1 MGGEPGPFS
10 RDVFCDAYE
19 GVVFVIEVDVA
30 VLGGGPG
37 GYPAAI
43 RAAQLGKS
51 VALIEQGRL
60 GGTCL
65 NVGCI
70 PTKAWVQSAHA
81 MKDAHTTFAQ
91 LGVTVP
97 SADLNFDQVQ
107 KNKGEIVDRMVTGVG
122 GLLKANGVTVVEGRG
137 VFTDANTIQ
146 VEGGET
152 VRFGSAVIA
161 TGSRPA
167 IPPVEGLD
175 GPRCVDS
182 TGLLAVDSAPRRLVV
197 LGGGVIGVE
206 FASIFHHF
214 GSEVTIVE
222 MLDHLIPMEDADAVK
237 ELERAFKKGG
247 ITTHLGARATKA
259 TDGPDGVTLH
269 FTDAKGA
276 EQTVTGDLILVATG
290 RRANVED
297 LGLDAAGV
305 QVEKTRIPTDG
316 HRRTNVPHIYAVGDV
331 AGYWQLA
338 HTAFKEGELAAENIA
353 GHNLEMSG
361 AVPRC
366 IYTDPEV
373 AAVGL
378 TEAQAVEKYG
388 KDNVRVGK
396 FPFQAVARAAMFA
409 DKTGFVKTIHE
420 TTLDALV
427 GVVVVGYAATEIVN
441 AGVVAIDSEARID
454 TVGDSI
460 AAHPTLAEAF
470 KEAALVALE
479 RPLHVPP
486 TKKK

>member
-1 MGGEPGPFS
+1 
-10 RDVFCDAYE
+10 
-19 GVVFVIEVDVA
+19 VIEVDVA

-43 RAAQLGKS
+43 RAAQLGLS
-51 VALIEQGRL
+51 VAVIEQGRL

-81 MKDAHTTFAQ
+81 LKDAHTAFAQ
-91 LGVTVP
+91 LGITVRD
-97 SADLNFDQVQ
+97 AALDFAQVQ
-107 KNKGEIVDRMVTGVG
+107 ANKQSIVERSVGGVT
-122 GLLKANGVTVVEGRG
+122 GLLKANGITVVEGRG
-137 VFTDANTIQ
+137 RFTDANTIA
-146 VEGGET
+146 VDGGET
-152 VRFGSAVIA
+152 VRFASAVIA

-167 IPPVEGLD
+167 RPPVEGID

-182 TGLLAVDSAPRRLVV
+182 TGLLAVDAVPGRLVV

-206 FASIFHHF
+206 FASIFNHF

-222 MLDHLIPMEDADAVK
+222 MLDHLVPAEDADAVK
-237 ELERAFKKGG
+237 ELERAFKKQG
-247 ITTHLGARATKA
+247 IAMHLGARATHVE
-259 TDGPDGVTLH
+259 DGADGVTLH
-269 FTDAKGA
+269 FTDANGA
-276 EQTVTGDLILVATG
+276 DLQVQGDLVLVATG

-297 LGLDAAGV
+297 LGLEAAGV
-305 QVEKTRIPTDG
+305 TAEPQRIPTDAA
-316 HRRTNVPHIYAVGDV
+316 RRTNVGHIFAVGDV

-338 HTAFKEGELAAENIA
+338 HTAFREGEVAAENIA
-353 GHNLEMSG
+353 GHPAEVTG

-378 TEAQAVEKYG
+378 TEAQAVERFG
-388 KDNVRVGK
+388 AENVRVGR
-396 FPFQAVARAAMFA
+396 FPFSAVARAAMFA
-409 DKTGFVKTIHE
+409 DRTGFVKTIHE
-420 TTLDALV
+420 TSLDELV
-427 GVVVVGYAATEIVN
+427 GVVVVGINATEIVN
-441 AGVVAIDSEARID
+441 AGVIALDSEARVD

-470 KEAALVALE
+470 KEAALMGLG
-479 RPLHVPP
+479 RPLHMPP
-486 TKKK
+486 PKKPAPAAS

>member
-1 MGGEPGPFS
+1 M
-10 RDVFCDAYE
+10 
-19 GVVFVIEVDVA
+19 IEVDVA

-43 RAAQLGKS
+43 RAAQLGLS
-51 VALIEQGRL
+51 VAVIEQGRL

-97 SADLNFDQVQ
+97 SAELDFAQVQ
-107 KNKGEIVDRMVTGVG
+107 ANKAAIVDRMVGGVG
-122 GLLKANGVTVVEGRG
+122 GLLKANGVQVVEGRG
-137 VFTDANTIQ
+137 TFTDANTIA

-152 VRFGSAVIA
+152 VRFAHAVIA
-161 TGSRPA
+161 TGSRPSR
-167 IPPVEGLD
+167 PPVEGID
-175 GPRCVDS
+175 HGKCVDS
-182 TGLLAVDSAPRRLVV
+182 TGLLAVTEAPKRLVV

-206 FASIFHHF
+206 FASIFNHF

-237 ELERAFKKGG
+237 ELERAFKKQK
-247 ITTHLGARATKA
+247 IALHLGARATNVEETA
-259 TDGPDGVTLH
+259 DGMALH
-269 FTDAKGA
+269 FTDANGA
-276 EQTVTGDLILVATG
+276 EQTVVGDLILVATG

-297 LGLDAAGV
+297 LGLEAAGV
-305 QVEKTRIPTDG
+305 TAEPNRIPADAT
-316 HRRTNVPHIYAVGDV
+316 RRTNVPHIYAVGDV

-338 HTAFKEGELAAENIA
+338 HTAFREGEVAAENIA
-353 GHNLEMSG
+353 GHHAEVSG

-378 TEAQAVEKYG
+378 TEAQAVEKFG
-388 KDNVRVGK
+388 AERIKVGR
-396 FPFQAVARAAMFA
+396 FPFSAVARASMFA
-409 DKTGFVKTIHE
+409 DRTGFVKTIHE
-420 TTLDALV
+420 TTLGELL
-427 GVVVVGYAATEIVN
+427 GIVVVGMNATEIVN
-441 AGVVAIDSEARID
+441 AGVVALDSEARID

-470 KEAALVALE
+470 KEAALVSLD
-479 RPLHVPP
+479 RPIHMPP
-486 TKKK
+486 AKKPVVAAS